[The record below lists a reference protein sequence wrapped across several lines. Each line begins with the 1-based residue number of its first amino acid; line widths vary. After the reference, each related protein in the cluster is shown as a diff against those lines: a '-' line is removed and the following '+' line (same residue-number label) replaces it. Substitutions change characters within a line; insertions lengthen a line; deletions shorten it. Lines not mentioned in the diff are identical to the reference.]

1 MLQPI
6 LTSSRSSCL
15 PASPAAR
22 AGAFAHAAGRF
33 VALVLALLLLPA
45 CARTVVTEPL
55 ETNYPPTEAARELA
69 FWHLLPTRSAVS
81 NDEGFHGLLLL
92 ADGADEAGS
101 YERRVEV
108 LKSRGWLRAGFDEPA
123 NLAMQRGTL
132 AAAVCGIIEVR
143 GGVMMRLLGPTPRY
157 ATRELAAMGMIPA
170 SSSELQAITGLEYM
184 GVISRAQDFM
194 ELRKARSQERRDE
207 SPQPGP
213 SP

>member
-1 MLQPI
+1 
-6 LTSSRSSCL
+6 
-15 PASPAAR
+15 
-22 AGAFAHAAGRF
+22 
-33 VALVLALLLLPA
+33 
-45 CARTVVTEPL
+45 VTEPL

-92 ADGADEAGS
+92 ADGVDEAGS

-132 AAAVCGIIEVR
+132 AAAVCGILEVR

-170 SSSELQAITGLEYM
+170 NSSELQAITGLEYM
-184 GVISRAQDFM
+184 GVISKAQDFM
-194 ELRKARSQERRDE
+194 VLREARSQERRDE
-207 SPQPGP
+207 SPQPGQ